1 METPQ
6 PFTVSRNTIFKTL
19 ILTPSTAW
27 ILWMVVAIG
36 IALIVIGSIAD
47 IRCLILGLIV
57 CLTMAPTI
65 AFFIFVNF
73 MFASEMVA
81 NLLNHTVERR
91 PGSYVLHIYRPANE
105 DDPIEAGKTWI
116 ESGRLTLFDYNIIRI
131 KSNSKY
137 DVIFFKDSPL
147 SILYVPK
154 Y

>member
-1 METPQ
+1 M
-6 PFTVSRNTIFKTL
+6 
-19 ILTPSTAW
+19 LTPSTAW

-36 IALIVIGSIAD
+36 VALIVIGCIAD
-47 IRCLILGLIV
+47 IRCLILGLII
-57 CLTMAPTI
+57 CFTMAPSI

-81 NLLNHTVERR
+81 NLLNHTIERR

-116 ESGRLTLFDYNIIRI
+116 ESGRLTFFDYNIIRKKI
-131 KSNSKY
+131 GNKY
-137 DVIFFKDSPL
+137 EVIFLKDSPL
-147 SILYVPK
+147 SILYVPR